1 MRSLVLVGHGS
12 HLNSESAAAVYKYA
26 ELLRSR
32 NLFDEVV
39 EGYWKEEPSLRQ
51 VLRTCTY
58 TDVTIIPMF
67 ISEGYFTEAVIP
79 RELGLGHQ
87 GVVPPQG
94 VARTLGGRTVR
105 YTLPYGVH
113 PRMAEVILER
123 AREAYPQLNP
133 ADFAPQPLPGLR
145 VLHRGFELAA
155 VAQNA
160 RVAQ

>member
-79 RELGLGHQ
+79 RELWLGHQ
-87 GVVPPQG
+87 GAGHAALRRAPG
-94 VARTLGGRTVR
+94 HDERDSGAR
-105 YTLPYGVH
+105 P
-113 PRMAEVILER
+113 
-123 AREAYPQLNP
+123 
-133 ADFAPQPLPGLR
+133 
-145 VLHRGFELAA
+145 
-155 VAQNA
+155 
-160 RVAQ
+160 